1 MPHARQLII
10 VIPAEI
16 WVGVENM
23 KRKKKITGKQ
33 ITRTLTRRERALL
46 EYIRS
51 GKTITDAARQAGFS
65 TKWPGQ
71 AGSQA
76 FRNIQRKM
84 PTLLDELGMTL
95 ESIVRQVEKDL
106 ENEEK
111 EEIEIIEI

>member
-1 MPHARQLII
+1 
-10 VIPAEI
+10 
-16 WVGVENM
+16 M
-23 KRKKKITGKQ
+23 KRNRKRKRKETVKS
-33 ITRTLTRRERALL
+33 LTKRESALL

-95 ESIVRQVEKDL
+95 ESIVRRVEKDL

-111 EEIEIIEI
+111 EEIEIIEN